1 MNLLL
6 QTIANNKKNSMD
18 KAQTN
23 SASAASPLKLATK
36 IIHAGAEPD
45 PSTGAIMVPI
55 YQTST
60 YVQTA
65 PGQHKGYEY
74 ARSQNPTRKAL
85 EDALAVIEN
94 GKYGLAFG
102 SGVAATDAVIKLL
115 SPGDEVIAANDMYG
129 GTYRLFT
136 KVFEKFGIKFIYVDT
151 TDVANVAAA
160 VTAKTKLVWI
170 ETPTNPLMNITDIA
184 AVAGVSK
191 KAGAILCVDN
201 TFASPYLQNPLDMGA
216 DIVMHSATKYLGGH
230 SDVIQG
236 ALIMNDPLLREQL
249 YFIQKSCGAVPG
261 PMDCFLVLRGIKTL
275 HVRMQRHC
283 ENGTAIAHYL
293 RSHQKVEKVYWPGF
307 QDNAG
312 YAIAKKQMRDFGGM
326 ISFTLKDGSIEAA
339 NKVLS
344 STKIFALAESLGGVE
359 SLINHP
365 ASMTH
370 ASIPREE
377 RIKNGLADG
386 LMRLS
391 VGIEDADDLKEDLKQ
406 AIG

>member
-1 MNLLL
+1 M
-6 QTIANNKKNSMD
+6 
-18 KAQTN
+18 
-23 SASAASPLKLATK
+23 KLGTK
-36 IIHAGAEPD
+36 FIHAGAEPD
-45 PSTGAIMVPI
+45 PSTGAIMTPI

-60 YVQTA
+60 YVQSA

-94 GKYGLAFG
+94 GKYGLAFS

-136 KVFEKFGIKFIYVDT
+136 KVFEKFGIKFHYVDMQH
-151 TDVANVAAA
+151 VKNIEPLLNGN
-160 VTAKTKLVWI
+160 TKLIWT
-170 ETPTNPLMNITDIA
+170 ETPTNPLINITDIA
-184 AVAGVSK
+184 AIAVIAK
-191 KAGAILCVDN
+191 KANALLCVDN
-201 TFASPYLQNPLDMGA
+201 TFASPYLQNPLDFGA
-216 DIVMHSATKYLGGH
+216 DIVMHSSTKYLGGH

-236 ALIMNDPLLREQL
+236 ALIMNDADLREKL

-275 HVRMQRHC
+275 HLRMKQHC
-283 ENGTAIAHYL
+283 ENGEKIAFFLRNHPAIA
-293 RSHQKVEKVYWPGF
+293 KVYWCGF
-307 QDNAG
+307 EDHPG
-312 YAIAKKQMRDFGGM
+312 YAIAKKQMRGFGGM
-326 ISFTLKDGSIEAA
+326 MSFTLKDDSVETAYR
-339 NKVLS
+339 VLS
-344 STKIFALAESLGGVE
+344 STRLFALAESLGGVE

-370 ASIPREE
+370 ASIPKEE
-377 RIKNGLADG
+377 RIKNGLTDS
-386 LMRLS
+386 LIRLS
-391 VGIEDADDLKEDLKQ
+391 VGIEDAEDLIEDLTM

>member
-1 MNLLL
+1 M
-6 QTIANNKKNSMD
+6 
-18 KAQTN
+18 
-23 SASAASPLKLATK
+23 KLATK
-36 IIHAGAEPD
+36 IIRAGAEPD
-45 PSTGAIMVPI
+45 PSTGAIMTPI

-85 EDALAVIEN
+85 EDALAILEN

-115 SPGDEVIAANDMYG
+115 SPGDEVIAASDMYG

-151 TDVANVAAA
+151 SDTANVTAA
-160 VTAKTKLVWI
+160 VTNNTKLVWI
-170 ETPTNPLMNITDIA
+170 ETPTNPLMNITDIE
-184 AVAGVSK
+184 AVAKISK
-191 KAGAILCVDN
+191 RAGALLCVDN
-201 TFASPYLQNPLDMGA
+201 TFASPYLQNPLDLGA

-236 ALIMNDPLLREQL
+236 ALIVNDKSLREQL
-249 YFIQKSCGAVPG
+249 YFLQKSCGAVPG

-283 ENGTAIAHYL
+283 ENGAAIAHYL
-293 RSHQKVEKVYWPGF
+293 RSHPKVEKVYWPGF
-307 QDNAG
+307 EDSAG
-312 YAIAKKQMRDFGGM
+312 YAIAKKQMRNFGGM

-344 STKIFALAESLGGVE
+344 STVIFALAESLGGVE

-377 RIKNGLADG
+377 RIKNGLTDG

-391 VGIEDADDLKEDLKQ
+391 VGIEDAGDLIDDLKQ